1 MSAKKRQPPKKRLK
15 LGEYGPDNDTLQSLL
30 HEGGVSKSAL
40 ARMLNKLEGVASLT
54 RIKAEDKKLFEK
66 VRHVEACPRIDGGVF
81 NWEFCNPGLQ
91 MVLLIEGRPKLRRLY
106 ERAVA
111 TRGSSEPW
119 TLIVAFDEYVPG
131 NKFALDSNR
140 KSMNLSFNFA
150 ELGPHALASDAT
162 WFMAASTMSQAIGEV
177 RGGWSAMLRRFL
189 NLALFSDA
197 SGLATAGVAITFES
211 GEVHLLKAR
220 LGALLTDGDGFRL
233 ALQWRGAG
241 SLKPCFRHCNVLKK
255 DPAFGKP
262 EGFEELDSCNF
273 AAFRLVDQDELVT
286 DVASIIEATR
296 MRAEDPRSFAKGRL
310 DQMCY
315 ITGLNVS
322 VEGLLADARLHSHV
336 DWAKVVYIDWVHTA
350 LQEGVLN
357 VALTLFTQSC
367 EEKLGIGWD
376 RWEACLKHGWCF
388 PDYGSKK
395 AKSLHRVFSQ
405 YRMSSDTSKDSYGKV
420 RGNMS
425 EMLGVYGLIRHVAE
439 TVIVDEQIALEKEA
453 FLAACSVVDV
463 MLDAKRGITTL
474 RVAAQRLR
482 DAAVHA
488 LTTLFAAHGRE
499 HAKPKHH
506 WLFDIAELMEIH
518 QAMEL
523 LLDAFVVERNHLH
536 AKDCAQHV
544 RNTRCFERSAMQ
556 SILTDQ
562 WNRLGDLEVGSGL
575 RGPSAELDDGARIAK
590 KAIIVGGWTVTVGD
604 VVQNGGAVGQVV
616 ACVEDGGNI
625 QLLIDELEDV
635 RPLSRHSCRASRR
648 VARRSLWQVERT
660 KQALAWYSSED
671 TELGMVVVR
680 S

>member
-1 MSAKKRQPPKKRLK
+1 MSGRLPTKRHKHN
-15 LGEYGPDNDTLQSLL
+15 EYGPDDDTLQSLL
-30 HEGGVSKSAL
+30 HGGGVSKIAL
-40 ARMLNKLEGVASLT
+40 AKLLSKLEGVAGHRRL
-54 RIKAEDKKLFEK
+54 KAEDAKLFAK
-66 VRHVEACPRIDGGVF
+66 VRHVEACPTIDGGVF

-91 MVLLIEGRPKLRRLY
+91 MVLFIEGRPKLRRLY
-106 ERAVA
+106 ERVVA

-119 TLIVAFDEYVPG
+119 NLIVAFDEYVPG
-131 NKFALDSNR
+131 NKYVLDTNR

-150 ELGPHALASDAT
+150 ELGPQALASDAT
-162 WFMAASTMSQAIGEV
+162 WFLAASVLSETIGKV

-197 SGLATAGVAITFES
+197 SGLTTAGVAITFES

-262 EGFEELDSCNF
+262 EGFEEFDSCNF

-296 MRAEDPRSFAKGRL
+296 MRAVDPRSFTKGRL
-310 DQMCY
+310 EQMCY
-315 ITGLNVS
+315 VTGLNVT

-336 DWAKVVYIDWVHTA
+336 DWTKVLYIDWVHTV

-357 VALTLFTQSC
+357 VGLTLFTQSC

-388 PDYGSKK
+388 PAHESNKP
-395 AKSLHRVFSQ
+395 KSLHRIFSQ
-405 YRMSSDTSKDSYGKV
+405 YRMSTDKSKDSYGKV

-425 EMLGVYGLIRHVAE
+425 EMLGVYGLIRHIAE
-439 TVIVDEQIALEKEA
+439 TVIVDEQVALEKEA

-463 MLDAKRGITTL
+463 LLDAKRGITTL
-474 RVAAQRLR
+474 RDAAQRLR
-482 DAAVHA
+482 GAAVHA

-499 HAKPKHH
+499 HTKPKHH

-518 QAMEL
+518 QALEL

-536 AKDCAQHV
+536 AKNVAQHV
-544 RNTRCFERSAMQ
+544 RNTSCFERSVMQ
-556 SILTDQ
+556 GIMTDQ

-590 KAIIVGGWTVTVGD
+590 KAILVGGWTVIAGD

-616 ACVEDGGNI
+616 ACVEEGGNFH
-625 QLLIDELEDV
+625 LLVDELGDV

-648 VARRSLWQVERT
+648 VAGRSLWPATSTRQS
-660 KQALAWYSSED
+660 LAWYSED
-671 TELGMVVVR
+671 TDYGMVVVR
-680 S
+680 G